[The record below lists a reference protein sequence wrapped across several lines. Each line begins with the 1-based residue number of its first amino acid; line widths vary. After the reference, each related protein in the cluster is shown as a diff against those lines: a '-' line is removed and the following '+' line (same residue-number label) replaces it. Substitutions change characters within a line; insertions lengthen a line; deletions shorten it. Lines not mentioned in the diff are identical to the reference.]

1 MLTESLRFARFLKH
15 FLNTSPR
22 VNKFFCSSAGSAFE
36 DNQENLATSDFEKF
50 RFKYQDF
57 LPSPNVKFRNALREK
72 LERRDMLRRRNIISI
87 PEFYVGSIMAVTSSN
102 QHASGKSTRF
112 VGICIMKY
120 AQGLN
125 SKFILRNI
133 VEQQGVEI
141 LYNVYSPLIQ
151 KIEVLKL
158 EKRLDEELFYLR
170 DAPNEYSTV
179 PFDMQPEYRDEKS
192 PVPLN
197 TIKVKINPRPWFQKY
212 EIMNLKGIELP
223 PLPEKLYKRAKQ
235 LATPWVEY
243 DLMDM
248 YRRTIPEE
256 EQQDIFN
263 EICDE
268 LKQLEAK
275 QKIEKKKKAT
285 VKTKKSYS
293 IF

>member
-1 MLTESLRFARFLKH
+1 
-15 FLNTSPR
+15 
-22 VNKFFCSSAGSAFE
+22 
-36 DNQENLATSDFEKF
+36 
-50 RFKYQDF
+50 
-57 LPSPNVKFRNALREK
+57 
-72 LERRDMLRRRNIISI
+72 
-87 PEFYVGSIMAVTSSN
+87 
-102 QHASGKSTRF
+102 
-112 VGICIMKY
+112 
-120 AQGLN
+120 
-125 SKFILRNI
+125 
-133 VEQQGVEI
+133 
-141 LYNVYSPLIQ
+141 
-151 KIEVLKL
+151 
-158 EKRLDEELFYLR
+158 
-170 DAPNEYSTV
+170 
-179 PFDMQPEYRDEKS
+179 
-192 PVPLN
+192 
-197 TIKVKINPRPWFQKY
+197 
-212 EIMNLKGIELP
+212 MNLKGIELP